1 MATSV
6 DNLASELAE
15 AMAEY
20 SDEVMD
26 HVKGAVRETAR
37 ACVKELRATSP
48 KRAGKHKSAGSYAK
62 GWRARAAYDGRF
74 DIRIEVYNKTDYQLT
89 HLLEHGHANA
99 KGGGRTPAHP
109 HIAAAEANAVEL
121 LGKKVELAIDG
132 SGMKGR

>member
-37 ACVKELRATSP
+37 ECVKVLRATSP
-48 KRAGKHKSAGSYAK
+48 QRSGRYAK
-62 GWRARAAYDGRF
+62 GWKARSAYDGRF
-74 DIRIEVYNKTDYQLT
+74 DVRMEVYNKPDYQLT
-89 HLLEHGHANA
+89 HLLEHGHANFN
-99 KGGGRTPAHP
+99 GGGRTPGQP
-109 HIAAAEANAVEL
+109 HIAPAEEQAAQM

>member
-37 ACVKELRATSP
+37 ECVKVLRATSP
-48 KRAGKHKSAGSYAK
+48 KQSGSYAK
-62 GWRARAAYDGRF
+62 GWRARAAYEGRF

-99 KGGGRTPAHP
+99 NGGGRTPGQP
-109 HIAAAEANAVEL
+109 HIAPAEAKAAES
-121 LGKKVELAIDG
+121 LGKKVELKLDG
-132 SGMKGR
+132 SGMGEK